1 MKSKKLVFIL
11 NIILLNTFV
20 GISWAQQTNSIAS
33 EIEEVKAELLQE
45 ASKRREREEYHPIW
59 QGNLEA
65 LQQQV
70 NDLMAQNAR
79 LSIQQRELE
88 SELPK
93 LETEVNEKEKIN
105 QDLSIKVN
113 GLKEL
118 SDEKVWD
125 AKVSAQDR
133 EALKRL
139 SIKNNELME
148 YDAKIKYLE
157 QKISVARSKL
167 RLMGVNDVSDQ
178 LLALQEE
185 RDLLE
190 AKLLSQSQHEKEL
203 MQKIL
208 QIKSE
213 KTQLDPNVAALRNEI
228 EELSREIAG
237 LEDKQRSIA
246 GKSGF
251 TVKEQIEILTK
262 QKEDLSSENDR
273 LLAKIHE
280 YQKSEKLGIDNKR
293 VKELVEQIS
302 AVDAANIQLNEEIG
316 YLRENIAILRTR
328 VKRMEY
334 QADKLKA
341 MKGQ

>member
-1 MKSKKLVFIL
+1 MKSNEIILIL
-11 NIILLNTFV
+11 NIVLLNTFV
-20 GISWAQQTNSIAS
+20 GISWGQETNSVAS
-33 EIEEVKAELLQE
+33 EIAEIKAELMQE
-45 ASKRREREEYHPIW
+45 ASKRRDREEYQPLW
-59 QGNLEA
+59 QGDLEA
-65 LQQQV
+65 LQKQV

-93 LETEVNEKEKIN
+93 LEAEVNEKEKIN
-105 QDLSIKVN
+105 QELSAKVG

-133 EALKRL
+133 EARERL
-139 SIKNNELME
+139 GIKNNELMG

-167 RLMGVNDVSDQ
+167 KLMGINDVSDQ

-185 RDLLE
+185 RDILE
-190 AKLLSQSQHEKEL
+190 AKILSQSQNEKEL

-237 LEDKQRSIA
+237 LEDIQRSMT
-246 GKSGF
+246 G
-251 TVKEQIEILTK
+251 
-262 QKEDLSSENDR
+262 
-273 LLAKIHE
+273 
-280 YQKSEKLGIDNKR
+280 
-293 VKELVEQIS
+293 
-302 AVDAANIQLNEEIG
+302 
-316 YLRENIAILRTR
+316 
-328 VKRMEY
+328 
-334 QADKLKA
+334 
-341 MKGQ
+341 